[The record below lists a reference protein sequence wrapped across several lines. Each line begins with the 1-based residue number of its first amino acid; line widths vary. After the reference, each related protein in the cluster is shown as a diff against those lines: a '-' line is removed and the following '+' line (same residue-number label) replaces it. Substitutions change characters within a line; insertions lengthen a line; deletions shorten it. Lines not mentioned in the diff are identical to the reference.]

1 MTPEQVQLIKLSFT
15 QVMANRD
22 RVGTLFYE
30 RLFTIAPEVRPLFK
44 GDVNAQSRKL
54 MDTMALAIGMLRDTP
69 TLVST
74 LKGLAKRH
82 VAYGVR
88 DEHYDKV
95 GEALLWTL
103 AEALG
108 PAFTPQAHAAWG
120 ALYATLK
127 QIMLDATRETPAAV
141 PLAG

>member
-1 MTPEQVQLIKLSFT
+1 MTPEQIQLVRLSFVK
-15 QVMANRD
+15 VMDIKAAAGR
-22 RVGTLFYE
+22 LFYQ
-30 RLFTIAPEVRPLFK
+30 RLFAIAPEVQPMFK
-44 GDVNAQSRKL
+44 SDIGAQADKL
-54 MDTMALAIGMLRDTP
+54 METLGVAISALKNPAALAPILTQ
-69 TLVST
+69 
-74 LKGLAKRH
+74 LARRH
-82 VAYGVR
+82 SGYGVR
-88 DEHYDKV
+88 DAHYDKV